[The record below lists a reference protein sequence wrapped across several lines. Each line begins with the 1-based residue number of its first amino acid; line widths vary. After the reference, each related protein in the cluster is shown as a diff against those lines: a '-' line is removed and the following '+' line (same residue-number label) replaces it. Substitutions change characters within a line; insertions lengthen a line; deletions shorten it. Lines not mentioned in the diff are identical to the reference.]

1 VASKQARRSRDRLT
15 SHSARPVTADFD
27 PEMSIDGAILVAVQT
42 GMIGLPTLVIVP
54 TDGMHPVPD
63 DRSRAN

>member
-1 VASKQARRSRDRLT
+1 
-15 SHSARPVTADFD
+15 
-27 PEMSIDGAILVAVQT
+27 MSIDGAILVAVQT